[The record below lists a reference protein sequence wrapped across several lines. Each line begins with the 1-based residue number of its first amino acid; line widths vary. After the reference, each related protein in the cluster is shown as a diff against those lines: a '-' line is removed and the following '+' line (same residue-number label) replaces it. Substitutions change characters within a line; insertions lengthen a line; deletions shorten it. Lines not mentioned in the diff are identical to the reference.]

1 VGRIKVIVNPIAGR
15 GLAGRLLPRLHQQL
29 VAHTLDYDLV
39 CTEEPGHAAV
49 LAEQALSEGFE
60 TIVAVGGDGTAHEVV
75 NGMLTYSK
83 GREVG
88 TMTAIPVGSGSDFAN
103 MLGMP
108 AQLDQACARLVRGR
122 TRWVDVGTVTDSQ
135 ERSTYFDNTV
145 GIGFDGVVTL
155 EALRV
160 KHLRGMALYLPV
172 VLKTVFVSMKPPRV
186 VIRYNDQRLEQTALM
201 ITVCIGKRE
210 GGGFII
216 APEARNDDG
225 LFDVCVAANVPK
237 LQVLGLVPHFMAGT
251 HVDKKPVTMLRTDR
265 LTVSSED
272 DLIAHMDGEMLCTA
286 EHFLEFKILPRCLRV
301 IY

>member
-1 VGRIKVIVNPIAGR
+1 MGRIKVIVNPIAGR
-15 GLAGRLLPRLHQQL
+15 GLAGRLLLKLHEQL

-39 CTEEPGHAAV
+39 CTEEPGHGVA

-75 NGMLTYSK
+75 NGMLAYSE

-122 TRWVDVGTVTDSQ
+122 TRLVDVGIVTDSQ
-135 ERSTYFDNTV
+135 DRSTYFDNTV

-155 EALRV
+155 EAVRV
-160 KHLRGMALYLPV
+160 KYLRGTALYLPV

-186 VIRYNDQRLEQTALM
+186 VIRYNDQHLEQTALM

-210 GGGFII
+210 GGGFVI
-216 APEARNDDG
+216 APEAENDDG
-225 LFDVCVAANVPK
+225 LFDVCVAANIPK
-237 LQVLGLVPHFMAGT
+237 LQVLALVPHFMAGT

-286 EHFLEFKILPRCLRV
+286 ERCLEFKILPRHLRV